1 MNKLLTVKKFL
12 KVNTIFL
19 IPLLLFI
26 LVLFYINNFNLNIKN
41 LSETYFNIIF
51 IVLFF
56 PVIFL
61 FYKVFKQIYTLFFQ
75 AKLKIA
81 GYELHKKLAVL
92 FSIVCLMPSI
102 IISAF
107 SIFTINTALE
117 GWFSE
122 KISTAVSQSV
132 EVANKYLVE
141 HQQKIKKIHENASID
156 GIIFVFSGHGTRNNI
171 IHQKMQFYLT
181 TLKVLWFL
189 IFMMF
194 GCI

>member
-1 MNKLLTVKKFL
+1 MHKLSTLKNFL

-19 IPLLLFI
+19 IALLLLI
-26 LVLFYINNFNLNIKN
+26 LGLTYTNSFNLNIKS
-41 LSETYFNIIF
+41 LSETYFYIIF

-56 PVIFL
+56 PIIFL
-61 FYKVFKQIYTLFFQ
+61 FYKVFKQIYNLFFQ

-117 GWFSE
+117 GWFSK

-132 EVANKYLVE
+132 EVANKYLIE
-141 HQQKIKKIHENASID
+141 HQNAMK
-156 GIIFVFSGHGTRNNI
+156 GE
-171 IHQKMQFYLT
+171 
-181 TLKVLWFL
+181 VLEFA
-189 IFMMF
+189 
-194 GCI
+194 